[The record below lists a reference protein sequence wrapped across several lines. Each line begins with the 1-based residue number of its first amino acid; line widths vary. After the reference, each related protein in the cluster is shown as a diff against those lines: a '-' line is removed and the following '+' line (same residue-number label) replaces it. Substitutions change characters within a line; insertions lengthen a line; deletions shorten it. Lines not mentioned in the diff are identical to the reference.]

1 MFRHSVVLSLLI
13 GTFFASA
20 QAMTFYKGQF
30 STPEKEIPNECKG
43 YIGGDIAELN
53 NYDRGFELSSPHL
66 VLIFDGSG
74 NIIRFYDGA
83 VRTTLGKVSLFSR
96 YFYTDSI
103 LPSFAQSYKIGQ
115 FCAINEA
122 IKNGIT
128 DFKTNAV
135 VAHVDTDKKFG
146 EGPSLWAESYG
157 IYSRNGSKKDGD
169 LLDFGT
175 PLILD
180 DRNDAV
186 MAFVPILRNKDESI
200 DSAVQRIFL
209 EMVKQGKNEIQRV
222 NKSYYEKQIPPLP
235 IKPNAPSFTKIS
247 KESFETTEEFTKR
260 VEATRQSEQKIREQ
274 TAQEYFNKLEYRN
287 QRIADLEV
295 DYANALEIQAKEN
308 QRIVDWL
315 FSNQIDIMKW
325 IARNIVTSYEIG
337 SPYHIANKWGNKNV
351 SYDADS
357 GQLVTYLNYWTGS
370 SKIVVFIPAEDAKRL
385 SGWQYNE
392 FPKRKIDL
400 SEENG
405 QLVIGKAYV
414 GDNDG
419 NWYEFHEG
427 VAARE
432 SRKIE
437 VIIQHEQI
445 SIPKGEASLASF
457 KAGIPTVDILW
468 QSTASVVLADLYN
481 PKVPEWF
488 SKPNMKNNTGYGT
501 GLTLDDAKNDALR
514 ELALRNGMSVTAEQ
528 STLTKANSFSI
539 TEETLSKKVDVRTSK
554 AYTGGFKLIRQEFI
568 DGRWYVIVE
577 KMDHTEKN

>member
-1 MFRHSVVLSLLI
+1 MFRHSIILSLLI
-13 GTFFASA
+13 GTFFVSA
-20 QAMTFYKGQF
+20 QAMTFHKGKF

-43 YIGGDIAELN
+43 YMGGDLREIN
-53 NYDRGFELSSPHL
+53 RYDSSFELDIPHL
-66 VLIFDGSG
+66 VLITDRSG
-74 NIIRFYDGA
+74 NIIRVYDGA
-83 VRTTLGKVSLFSR
+83 VHTTLGEVSLFKK

-103 LPSFAQSYKIGQ
+103 LPSFAQSYKIEQ

-122 IKNGIT
+122 INNGIT
-128 DFKTNAV
+128 DFKTNTLV
-135 VAHVDTDKKFG
+135 IHVNTDKKFG
-146 EGPSLWAESYG
+146 EGPSVGGADHGELYDRRSSG
-157 IYSRNGSKKDGD
+157 I
-169 LLDFGT
+169 LAFGK

-200 DSAVQRIFL
+200 DAAVQRIFL
-209 EMVKQGKNEIQRV
+209 EMVKQGKNEIKRV

-235 IKPNAPSFTKIS
+235 IKPNAPSFTKIN

-260 VEATRQSEQKIREQ
+260 VETTRLSEQKIREQ
-274 TAQEYFNKLEYRN
+274 TAQEYFKKLEYRN

-308 QRIVDWL
+308 QRIADWL

-325 IARNIVTSYEIG
+325 IARNIVASYDIG
-337 SPYHIANKWGNKNV
+337 GPAHVANKWGNKSV

-357 GQLVTYLNYWTGS
+357 GQLVTYLNYYSGS

-385 SGWQYNE
+385 SGWQYAA

-405 QLVIGKAYV
+405 QLIIGKAYV

-419 NWYEFHEG
+419 KWYEFHEG

-445 SIPKGEASLASF
+445 NIPKGEASLALF

-468 QSTASVVLADLYN
+468 QSTASVVVADLYN

-488 SKPNMKNNTGYGT
+488 SKPDMKNNTGYGT

-539 TEETLSKKVDVRTSK
+539 TEETLSKKVDVKTSK
-554 AYTGGFKLIRQEFI
+554 AYTGGFKLICQEFV